1 MNKLKIALLAAAAV
15 YSAGAMSAEVYK
27 SDGASLSVYGRVKA
41 EVMNGYGYVD
51 QSLKT
56 DAEDHPGFIG
66 SARLGVSGESKVN
79 DFFTA
84 FGNIYYDLSAEDG
97 IDANDR
103 MNVYYGWV
111 GMRFGDYGE
120 LLGGH
125 MEPAAYRALAPVD
138 VFEDWGFAGNGA
150 SLDLHNTGAA
160 NRQDGI
166 IMYQADDLGGSGI
179 GFSVSYRFRDAG
191 DNTKNGVSAGL
202 SYDTPIGLGLTAGYQ
217 YNKAIDK
224 SVTGDRTETILG
236 AYYGAF
242 GEPGF
247 YGAGVYNHTKLNTGD
262 HMSDDSVKY
271 CDEDCAFSG
280 DGFDLVASYT
290 TPEGMF
296 TFTADWGYMKNQW
309 RNSDSDVAVN
319 QIVGNIT
326 WNINEQAQ
334 LLVEYVDNFADGEG
348 DAYRDAHQDLLTL
361 DRKSV
366 V

>member
-41 EVMNGYGYVD
+41 EIMNGYGYAD

-56 DAEDHPGFIG
+56 GKEDHPGFIG

-179 GFSVSYRFRDAG
+179 GF
-191 DNTKNGVSAGL
+191 
-202 SYDTPIGLGLTAGYQ
+202 
-217 YNKAIDK
+217 
-224 SVTGDRTETILG
+224 
-236 AYYGAF
+236 
-242 GEPGF
+242 
-247 YGAGVYNHTKLNTGD
+247 
-262 HMSDDSVKY
+262 
-271 CDEDCAFSG
+271 
-280 DGFDLVASYT
+280 
-290 TPEGMF
+290 
-296 TFTADWGYMKNQW
+296 
-309 RNSDSDVAVN
+309 
-319 QIVGNIT
+319 
-326 WNINEQAQ
+326 
-334 LLVEYVDNFADGEG
+334 
-348 DAYRDAHQDLLTL
+348 
-361 DRKSV
+361 
-366 V
+366 